1 MKIIVKM
8 LLSLKC
14 VVVVVVRSLVDVL
27 AVEDVQ
33 RAVIGINS

>member
-8 LLSLKC
+8 LLGLKYA
-14 VVVVVVRSLVDVL
+14 VVVVVRSLVGVL
-27 AVEDVQ
+27 AVADVQ